1 MNEMTSMR
9 SRSQDPEPG
18 CFVSHSAVSRSR
30 KASMSKSPTEIGSF
44 VTADD
49 GTPSPGDAL
58 VSHGSGRAFFG
69 SNTSASAAA
78 VTGASGFGGFHGAS
92 PAVSGSGAR
101 GHRRTSSGTSS
112 GTSAGASGG
121 VTGIGNGGMGM
132 GGNVFENSV
141 SSHQDMATEGMDR
154 KGGTIGMERSRS
166 IRKNSSSRR
175 RKKGRSRSRSR
186 SQSRSPHAS
195 AKLSNLN
202 GRDFGGGIESAGAS
216 KGLGN
221 SGQGPTLLAN
231 RPPSFRTGFSG
242 LFSSSDGSPSLKLL
256 DNSNRNRVEREVGE
270 KPRTNDGTCLSAKRE
285 GEGFVDRPKKHSR
298 ACLEEES
305 PTPTERRGFSKLL
318 STQDSAEKIRLSKS
332 PRSRRDNSASSTSG
346 GDEISLSWERGKV
359 TVMTASPGHMLKP
372 RSPNTS
378 APNQFVDHHGEEKTE
393 EHQNEEMKRDEVRSD
408 SNVNAGAVPAQATI
422 LPEGQHVSHPN
433 PDAQDSLKSD
443 QEVHEMARPVQ
454 QADDAPAPAQ
464 KSDDVHGSS
473 VNSTKQHHVLFA
485 GQSTSEVEDVV
496 PDLPAP
502 GSTGGSRQRHSSGR
516 VNPASARPRAGSQDS
531 ADSSDVETKGCP
543 SPATVNAIL
552 NSRIGA
558 MSRHDLPNGVSHRT
572 KGFVSAYN
580 KGYASAYKS
589 AYERYAA
596 GCVNEGTPYRG
607 RGFGQSLKG
616 IYSNLGHSSLNES
629 EDEAESSDSASIPV
643 IFPSGAVEP
652 PGPHAFVLQA
662 MDEAEEDIAAQEAA
676 AAAEEAA
683 ATQEMAALQAV
694 ARRAAAEQAANQIA
708 AARENAARKA
718 MSASPRHNWSAGQS
732 SVFETSGSSSSEDE
746 GKPRGLRGV
755 QVLDPITPGGTF
767 YHPKTTRSRSI
778 GGEEFVSSRGRFH
791 TGIAG
796 PMIGHP
802 STGVGNLA
810 GIVSHAGS
818 HAQSR
823 DSRSVGSRMPRLEL
837 LKGMPGLSQ
846 DSPLNE
852 LAYSYG
858 RPQG

>member
-1 MNEMTSMR
+1 
-9 SRSQDPEPG
+9 
-18 CFVSHSAVSRSR
+18 
-30 KASMSKSPTEIGSF
+30 MSKSPTEIGSF

-58 VSHGSGRAFFG
+58 VSQENGRAFFG
-69 SNTSASAAA
+69 SNTSASASA
-78 VTGASGFGGFHGAS
+78 GGSGFVGFHGAS
-92 PAVSGSGAR
+92 PAASGSGAR
-101 GHRRTSSGTSS
+101 GHRRASSGTP
-112 GTSAGASGG
+112 AGASGG
-121 VTGIGNGGMGM
+121 ATGIDNGGVGS
-132 GGNVFENSV
+132 GGNVFEHSV
-141 SSHQDMATEGMDR
+141 SSRQDVAREGMDR
-154 KGGTIGMERSRS
+154 KGGTTGMERSRS
-166 IRKNSSSRR
+166 SRKNSSGRR
-175 RKKGRSRSRSR
+175 RKKSRSRSRSR

-195 AKLSNLN
+195 AKLSNLDVS
-202 GRDFGGGIESAGAS
+202 GFGGGTGSGGAGAVR
-216 KGLGN
+216 G
-221 SGQGPTLLAN
+221 SGSTREGPTLLTN

-256 DNSNRNRVEREVGE
+256 DNRNISRVEREVGE
-270 KPRTNDGTCLSAKRE
+270 ESRTSADTCLSAKRE

-298 ACLEEES
+298 ASLEES
-305 PTPTERRGFSKLL
+305 PTPTESRGFSKLL

-332 PRSRRDNSASSTSG
+332 PGSRRDNSARSSTSGDGG
-346 GDEISLSWERGKV
+346 GDEISLSWERGKA
-359 TVMTASPGHMLKP
+359 MTASPGHVLKP
-372 RSPNTS
+372 RSPGTS
-378 APNQFVDHHGEEKTE
+378 TPNQFGDHHGEEETK
-393 EHQNEEMKRDEVRSD
+393 EHEDEKMKNAGGRSD
-408 SNVNAGAVPAQATI
+408 SNVTEGAVPEQGTVR
-422 LPEGQHVSHPN
+422 PEGHHVSHPN
-433 PDAQDSLKSD
+433 PEAHDSLKSD
-443 QEVHEMARPVQ
+443 QGVHEMARSVQ
-454 QADDAPAPAQ
+454 QADDARVPAQ
-464 KSDDVHGSS
+464 KAHDVQGGS
-473 VNSTKQHHVLFA
+473 VNSTKQNHVLFAEAGLA

-496 PDLPAP
+496 SDLPAP

-516 VNPASARPRAGSQDS
+516 ANPASARPRAGSQDS
-531 ADSSDVETKGCP
+531 ADSSDVDTGRGSGCP

-558 MSRHDLPNGVSHRT
+558 MSRYDLPNGVSHRSR
-572 KGFVSAYN
+572 GFVSAYN

-596 GCVNEGTPYRG
+596 GCVVDEGNPYRG

-629 EDEAESSDSASIPV
+629 EDEAESSDSAPV
-643 IFPSGAVEP
+643 PVTFSTGIDGAAEP
-652 PGPHAFVLQA
+652 PGPHAVVLQA

-676 AAAEEAA
+676 AAEEAA
-683 ATQEMAALQAV
+683 VAQELAAQQAA

-708 AARENAARKA
+708 AARESAARKA
-718 MSASPRHNWSAGQS
+718 MSVSPRHKWSAGQS

-746 GKPRGLRGV
+746 GKSRGLRGV
-755 QVLDPITPGGTF
+755 RVLDPMTPGGSF
-767 YHPKTTRSRSI
+767 YRPKTTRSRSI
-778 GGEEFVSSRGRFH
+778 GGEEFISSRGRFH

-796 PMIGHP
+796 PMMGHP

-852 LAYSYG
+852 LAFSYG
-858 RPQG
+858 RPHG

>member
-18 CFVSHSAVSRSR
+18 CYVSHSAVSRSR

-58 VSHGSGRAFFG
+58 VSQESGRAFFG
-69 SNTSASAAA
+69 SNTSASAAVAA
-78 VTGASGFGGFHGAS
+78 VTGGSGFVGFHGAS

-101 GHRRTSSGTSS
+101 GHRRTSSGTS
-112 GTSAGASGG
+112 AGASGG
-121 VTGIGNGGMGM
+121 ATGIGNGGMAS
-132 GGNVFENSV
+132 GGNVFEHSD
-141 SSHQDMATEGMDR
+141 SSQQDVTREGVYR
-154 KGGTIGMERSRS
+154 KERTRGMERSRS
-166 IRKNSSSRR
+166 SRKNSRGRR

-195 AKLSNLN
+195 AKLSNLD
-202 GRDFGGGIESAGAS
+202 GSGFGGGIESGGAGAAM
-216 KGLGN
+216 GLGN
-221 SGQGPTLLAN
+221 SGGGPTLLTN

-256 DNSNRNRVEREVGE
+256 DNSNRNRIEREVGE
-270 KPRTNDGTCLSAKRE
+270 KPRGSDETCLSAKRE

-305 PTPTERRGFSKLL
+305 PTPAERRGFSKLL
-318 STQDSAEKIRLSKS
+318 STQDSAEKIRRSKS
-332 PRSRRDNSASSTSG
+332 PGSRRDNSASSTSG

-359 TVMTASPGHMLKP
+359 MMASPGHVLKQ

-378 APNQFVDHHGEEKTE
+378 APNQFGDHHGEEETE
-393 EHQNEEMKRDEVRSD
+393 EHKNEEMKKAEGPSD
-408 SNVNAGAVPAQATI
+408 SNVDAGAVPAQATVR
-422 LPEGQHVSHPN
+422 PEGQQVPHPN
-433 PDAQDSLKSD
+433 PEAQDSLKSD
-443 QEVHEMARPVQ
+443 QGVHEMAHSVQ
-454 QADDAPAPAQ
+454 QANDAPAPAQ
-464 KSDDVHGSS
+464 KADDVHGDS
-473 VNSTKQHHVLFA
+473 VNSTNQHHVVFA

-496 PDLPAP
+496 SDLPAP

-516 VNPASARPRAGSQDS
+516 ANPASARPRTGSQDS
-531 ADSSDVETKGCP
+531 ADSSDVDTKGCP

-558 MSRHDLPNGVSHRT
+558 MSRYDLPNGVSHRT
-572 KGFVSAYN
+572 RGFVSAYN

-596 GCVNEGTPYRG
+596 GCVVDEGAPYRG

-629 EDEAESSDSASIPV
+629 EDEAESSDSAHVPV
-643 IFPSGAVEP
+643 IFSNGAAEP
-652 PGPHAFVLQA
+652 PGPHAVVLQA

-676 AAAEEAA
+676 AAEEAA
-683 ATQEMAALQAV
+683 AAQEMAARQAA

-708 AARENAARKA
+708 AARESVARKA
-718 MSASPRHNWSAGQS
+718 MSVSPRHKWSAGQS

-755 QVLDPITPGGTF
+755 QVLDPITPGGNF
-767 YHPKTTRSRSI
+767 YRPKTTRSRSI
-778 GGEEFVSSRGRFH
+778 GGEEFVTSRGRFH

-818 HAQSR
+818 HAQPR